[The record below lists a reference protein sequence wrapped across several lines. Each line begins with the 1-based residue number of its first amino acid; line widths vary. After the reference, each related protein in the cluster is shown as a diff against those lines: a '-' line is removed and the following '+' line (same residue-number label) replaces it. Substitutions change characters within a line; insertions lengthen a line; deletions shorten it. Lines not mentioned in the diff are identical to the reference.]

1 MDVEA
6 EDLDLGEQQ
15 ADDLA
20 FDVDADMA
28 DEDPDALDSDED
40 TEEHQLD
47 KELGL
52 DSDGVDGE
60 FFFCETRGM
69 RLSYEQLRCT
79 LSLYILYCPAKNK

>member
-1 MDVEA
+1 M
-6 EDLDLGEQQ
+6 GHQQ

-20 FDVDADMA
+20 FDVDAGMT

-52 DSDGVDGE
+52 DPDDVDGM
-60 FFFCETRGM
+60 F
-69 RLSYEQLRCT
+69 T
-79 LSLYILYCPAKNK
+79 LHHAGTMLNCS